1 PRPPHDPTHPSTPE
15 SSQRGS
21 ARPEIGPAQSGPSS
35 AGTKQIPI
43 KASQPSEPPTTRLST
58 PGKPGAPGRGSSSPA
73 PAAPSSARPP
83 APTPPPAPS
92 AGQTR
97 AMPIPGSRSVETDSA
112 DATAKLPVQRPEDS
126 DSDAAT
132 EQLNARGAQG
142 DNGARRR
149 RGAGGLS
156 AQDLLRREG
165 RL

>member
-1 PRPPHDPTHPSTPE
+1 
-15 SSQRGS
+15 
-21 ARPEIGPAQSGPSS
+21 
-35 AGTKQIPI
+35 
-43 KASQPSEPPTTRLST
+43 
-58 PGKPGAPGRGSSSPA
+58 
-73 PAAPSSARPP
+73 
-83 APTPPPAPS
+83 
-92 AGQTR
+92 
-97 AMPIPGSRSVETDSA
+97 MPIPGSRPGETDSA

-142 DNGARRR
+142 DNGADGTRRR